1 EDDLGSHFDMRD
13 YRVLSMDSVGG
24 EVTVHPVALDVADV
38 PWAERQ
44 MWSPDAAFSNGT
56 YFFYFP
62 AKDSAGL
69 FRIGVATGTRTE
81 GPFQAQPRTSEG
93 SFSMDPAVFIDDD
106 GASYMYFGGLW
117 GGQLQC
123 WTTGEYD
130 ADCQRTDHQEPD
142 SVALMPK
149 VARMTGDMLEF
160 AEAPRDAL
168 IVDAEG
174 QPLRAGDLDRRFFE
188 AAWVHKYNGRYYLS
202 YSTGDTHFIAYAVGD
217 SPYGPFTYAGNVL
230 EPVQGWTN
238 HHSIVEVDGQW
249 YLFFHDTQLTDRTH
263 LRNVKVT
270 RLQHHPAGTI
280 QPISPFVDCSTGG
293 VGRIG

>member
-1 EDDLGSHFDMRD
+1 M
-13 YRVLSMDSVGG
+13 
-24 EVTVHPVALDVADV
+24 
-38 PWAERQ
+38 WA
-44 MWSPDAAFSNGT
+44 PDAAFSNGT

-62 AKDSAGL
+62 AKDSAGI
-69 FRIGVATGTRTE
+69 FRIGVATGTRPE
-81 GPFQAQPRTSEG
+81 GPFQAQPRPIEG

-270 RLQHHPAGTI
+270 RLQHNPDGTI
-280 QPISPFVDCSTGG
+280 QTINPFVD
-293 VGRIG
+293 